1 MYRRTIGVL
10 TAIVIAV
17 GATTADGAA
26 PKPRKYPNCAAL
38 NRVYPHGAGLPG
50 ARDNTTGTPPVTTF
64 AVKVKVYKL
73 NASRLDRDGDGIAC
87 EKL

>member
-1 MYRRTIGVL
+1 MYRTAVVLAALAIGVAG
-10 TAIVIAV
+10 TA
-17 GATTADGAA
+17 ADAAA

-38 NRVYPHGAGLPG
+38 NSVYPHGVGLKG
-50 ARDNTTGTPPVTTF
+50 ARDKTTGTPPVTTF
-64 AVKVKVYKL
+64 AVKVKVYRL